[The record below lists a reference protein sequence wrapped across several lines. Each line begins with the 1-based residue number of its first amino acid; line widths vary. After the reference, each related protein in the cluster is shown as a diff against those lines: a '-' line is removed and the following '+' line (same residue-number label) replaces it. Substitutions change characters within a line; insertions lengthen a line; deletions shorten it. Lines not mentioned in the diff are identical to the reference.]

1 MATTVVKKEEKG
13 QGLSKIGSFLRNTFF
28 NEVEVKVPVQPPAP
42 AAASPASVPIVPTQD
57 LVSPK
62 SGIVDDALR
71 AQLLNLIEEGNID
84 GYDFKEFNDLLDG
97 DGTVRTVDKY
107 TNAYNTIKRL
117 SKKDPAIKKTL
128 LESGQHYI
136 KVLTD
141 EQTDFE
147 VSFQTLVDE
156 RVGTKRKDYEA
167 ISKEVAE
174 LDAQRTELERKIK
187 EKQTAMAGLEDE
199 ISKHNIELDR
209 QRLNFLA
216 TMGSIIKDFQEKV
229 DNIELHL
236 PADPVT
242 EPAAIH

>member
-13 QGLSKIGSFLRNTFF
+13 QGLSKIGSFLRSTFF
-28 NEVEVKVPVQPPAP
+28 NEVEVKVPVQQPATPTAGPAP
-42 AAASPASVPIVPTQD
+42 APIAPAQD

-62 SGIVDDALR
+62 SGIVDDTLR

-107 TNAYNTIKRL
+107 ANAYNAIKRL

-136 KVLTD
+136 KLLTD
-141 EQTDFE
+141 EQADFE

-156 RVGTKRKDYEA
+156 RVGAKRKDYDT

-174 LDAQRTELERKIK
+174 LDAARAELERKIK
-187 EKQTAMAGLEDE
+187 DKQILMAGLEDE

-216 TMGSIIKDFQEKV
+216 TMESIINDFKEKV

-242 EPAAIH
+242 ETTTK